1 MLCSIR
7 LRPDATSVDLA
18 SEIMGNWDN
27 YKVFHIT
34 GKEFASSSD
43 MRVFYDQMMESCGKP
58 AEIGESVVIAA
69 DRDSK
74 EQKSGQRWTEIRY
87 DPKIPDAY
95 RHSANA
101 QPMHTDGSYVPDF
114 PEAAT
119 IYCQQSAANGGETTF
134 LNSDDLI
141 SALQAENPEL
151 LRRLTSEKILHSRSG
166 DEKLAPIIAI
176 ESGTTILS
184 WNYYCVAKS
193 ETAEHMDLKEQFFN
207 YLNVSTLVREKTIP
221 VALKPG
227 DCVIW
232 KDHELLHGRNGF
244 NPSMP
249 SERFLW
255 KSAFQVE

>member
-1 MLCSIR
+1 MLCSIK
-7 LRPDATSVDLA
+7 LSPEATPKELA
-18 SEIMGNWDN
+18 SEILGQWDG

-34 GKEFASSSD
+34 GRKFSEASD
-43 MRVFYDQMMESCGKP
+43 MRAFYDQMMELCGKP
-58 AEIGESVVIAA
+58 AEIGESVVAAA
-69 DRDSK
+69 DRNSR
-74 EQKSGQRWTEIRY
+74 EQLSGERWTEIRY

-141 SALQAENPEL
+141 SCLQEEDPALLE
-151 LRRLTSEKILHSRSG
+151 RLTSENILHSRSG
-166 DEKLAPIIAI
+166 VEKLAPIIDTA
-176 ESGTTILS
+176 SDKTILS
-184 WNYYCVAKS
+184 WNYYCVAES
-193 ETAEHMDLKEQFFN
+193 ETPEHADLKEQFFK
-207 YLNVSTLVREKTIP
+207 YLNDSTLIKSKTVP
-221 VALKPG
+221 VALRPG